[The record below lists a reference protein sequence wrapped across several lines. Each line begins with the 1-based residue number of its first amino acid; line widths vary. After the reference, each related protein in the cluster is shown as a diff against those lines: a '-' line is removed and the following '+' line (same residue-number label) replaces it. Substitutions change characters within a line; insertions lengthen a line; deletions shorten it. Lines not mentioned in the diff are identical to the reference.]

1 MEISVTAPNR
11 IDLAG
16 GTTDLYPLYL
26 LMEGG
31 YTVNLAISLSSR
43 VILRERERPGIRI
56 ISEDLKESVEASN
69 PEALSPGGPLGLIGR
84 AVKAAPPQ
92 TGLEIVTRE

>member
-1 MEISVTAPNR
+1 MEITVTAPNR

-43 VILRERERPGIRI
+43 VILRERAARHPHHFRRLERICGGVQSRGYFPRRSSGID
-56 ISEDLKESVEASN
+56 SQ
-69 PEALSPGGPLGLIGR
+69 GR
-84 AVKAAPPQ
+84 EGHAAAN
-92 TGLEIVTRE
+92 RC